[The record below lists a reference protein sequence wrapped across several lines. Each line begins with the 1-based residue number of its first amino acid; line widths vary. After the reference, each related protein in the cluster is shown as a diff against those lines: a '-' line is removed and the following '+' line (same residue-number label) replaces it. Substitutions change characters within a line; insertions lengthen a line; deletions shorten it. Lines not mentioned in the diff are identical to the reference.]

1 MNNVP
6 GLSVA
11 LPARLLLRLLLL
23 DVHVHGIPDVGH
35 LGGRLAAAQVA
46 PGTGTASGE
55 HSVRRTAHERRGAAR
70 RRAPE
75 RHHAAGRGQRAV
87 KPGPGRAVKPGPGR
101 PIEPGPGR
109 PVESGPAE
117 SSLVNFDGFK

>member
-1 MNNVP
+1 MNIVP

-23 DVHVHGIPDVGH
+23 DVHVHRVPDVGH

-46 PGTGTASGE
+46 PGTASGE
-55 HSVRRTAHERRGAAR
+55 HSVRGTAHERRGAAR

-75 RHHAAGRGQRAV
+75 GHHAAGRGQRAV
-87 KPGPGRAVKPGPGR
+87 KPGPGRPVESR
-101 PIEPGPGR
+101 PGR

-117 SSLVNFDGFK
+117 SSLVNS

>member
-11 LPARLLLRLLLL
+11 LPARLLLRLLRL
-23 DVHVHGIPDVGH
+23 DVHVHRVPDVGH

-46 PGTGTASGE
+46 PGTAAGTASGE
-55 HSVRRTAHERRGAAR
+55 HSVRGTAHERRGAAR

-87 KPGPGRAVKPGPGR
+87 KPGPGRPVESGPGR
-101 PIEPGPGR
+101 PVESRPGR

-117 SSLVNFDGFK
+117 SSLVNS